1 MRIKKTIETENGAV
15 EIHADLTSEQVQ
27 FLLEVGLNVIMAK
40 GTRPFIAPGERE
52 SHDLHQ
58 GNGTIQ

>member
-1 MRIKKTIETENGAV
+1 MRIKKIIETENGAV

-40 GTRPFIAPGERE
+40 GVKPFISPGEKE
-52 SHDLHQ
+52 PHDLHQ
-58 GNGTIQ
+58 GNGTVQ